1 MGERPFRYTKGKLS
15 YETTLFIIA
24 MGLLWRFT
32 TWGFRRVQP
41 VFYHPIALVGI
52 ALTLV
57 ICAVS
62 PWLVLA
68 AFLAVPVY
76 AREWPD
82 SYLRHVQPRLVSFL
96 AGFKYRYRIRK
107 KLTGC
112 GLMNQSDPVPII
124 THVCVIGC
132 TTRIRVKMFDG
143 MMIEDW
149 RKQAGR
155 VAPAYNALALRAD
168 EYHREKFTSIRIT
181 EVTKWPPFVKVE
193 FKERDEKP
201 KYVQLEFLNRN
212 PFRKSVGVEFMN
224 FHLANGMLPMGGRP
238 VAVCRT
244 GEPYLLNLRDQQL
257 LIVAM
262 SRRGKSN
269 AARTMLRAYHRQV
282 QARLMEFWG
291 IDGKGGVEFSFM
303 QHLLTR
309 YCYGDDYTDET
320 AFRPEAFA
328 QMLNEAKIVMMRR
341 QRRMRTVT
349 TKHTATPDE
358 PWVVIMIDELL
369 ALTSKL
375 IKPEIRNDIAANIAL
390 IQQQG
395 IACGVT
401 IVAFSQLA
409 QKEEIPFRGGFT
421 EFQVGRSEAIVAD
434 MLFGTGSWKAGARVD
449 EIPKD
454 LPGVFYAKNDF
465 TLSPEQFR
473 YVETTDAD
481 VRDLA
486 GAPESALWDSREVV
500 VNLPP
505 PKPEPKWENPPDPPL
520 ESPLP
525 DLEEEP
531 AGELVSVA
539 AAPEEFQP
547 PPEPP
552 PVKKSGP
559 SFGGMR

>member
-112 GLMNQSDPVPII
+112 GLMNQSDPVPTV

-132 TTRIRVKMFDG
+132 TTRIRMKMFDG

-149 RKQAGR
+149 RRQAGR
-155 VAPAYNALALRAD
+155 VGPAYNALDFKAD
-168 EYHREKFTSIRIT
+168 PYRREKFTSIRVT
-181 EVTKWPPFVKVE
+181 ERTLWPPFVKIE
-193 FKERDEKP
+193 FKERVTKP
-201 KYVQLEFLNRN
+201 RFVELEFLMKD
-212 PFRKSVGVEFMN
+212 PFTRPVGVEFMD
-224 FHLANGMLPMGGRP
+224 FHLSEELLPVGRP

-244 GEPYLLNLRDQQL
+244 GDPYLLDLRQIQL
-257 LIVAM
+257 LVVAM

-269 AARTMLRAYHRQV
+269 AARAMLRAYHRDIM
-282 QARLMEFWG
+282 AGLMEFWG
-291 IDGKGGVEFSFM
+291 MDGKGGVEFSFL
-303 QHLLTR
+303 QHLLAR
-309 YCYGDDYTDET
+309 YCYGDDWADPH

-328 QMLNEAKIVMMRR
+328 QMLDEAVIVLMQR
-341 QRRMRTVT
+341 QRRMRTQT
-349 TKHTATPDE
+349 TKHVATPEE

-375 IKPEIRNDIAANIAL
+375 IKPEVRNRIAASISL
-390 IQQQG
+390 IQTQG

-421 EFQVGRSEAIVAD
+421 EFQVGRSERLVAD
-434 MLFGTGSWKAGARVD
+434 MLFGTGSWEAGAKVD

-465 TLSPEQFR
+465 ALSPEQIR
-473 YVETTDAD
+473 YVAVSDAD
-481 VRDLA
+481 VRDLEP
-486 GAPESALWDSREVV
+486 APPSKLWDSREVTA
-500 VNLPP
+500 NYPP
-505 PKPEPKWENPPDPPL
+505 PQPEPKWENPPEQPL
-520 ESPLP
+520 KPLP
-525 DLEEEP
+525 AEP
-531 AGELVSVA
+531 AKPVPELVSVA
-539 AAPEEFQP
+539 TIPDSPTE
-547 PPEPP
+547 PEPQ
-552 PVKKSGP
+552 PVKPSGP